1 MTPSPEE
8 VTRRLREASRLSP
21 LDAST
26 RLEGKIDMSPAAVT
40 ARLREVSDLLALCER
55 LARRS

>member
-8 VTRRLREASRLSP
+8 VTRRLREASRLTR
-21 LDAST
+21 LDASS
-26 RLEGKIDMSPAAVT
+26 RLESKIDMSPAAVT
-40 ARLREVSDLLALCER
+40 ARLREVADLLTLCER

>member
-8 VTRRLREASRLSP
+8 ITRRLREASRLTR
-21 LDAST
+21 LDAAT
-26 RLEGKIDMSPAAVT
+26 RLEAKIDMSPAAVT

-55 LARRS
+55 LAERA

>member
-8 VTRRLREASRLSP
+8 ITRRLREASRLTR

-40 ARLREVSDLLALCER
+40 ARLREVADLLALCDR
-55 LARRS
+55 LARRT